1 MKHNKKTFQVWSENI
16 EIGRSCPEPVSAK
29 EVVPKWY
36 KDLSRYSVGDKIN
49 VNESGAANMSVKACM
64 PFLDTLTSGY
74 IIKLHCDI
82 LVEWA
87 DEDNF
92 TMKWT
97 SDIPPL
103 TPRGKSV
110 ADSIPTAEGYTSF
123 SQAWEIKYPFKT
135 PRGYSVL
142 IAQPFNRLDLPTLAT
157 SGIVDAD
164 FGIGSGGVP
173 FALKKGFSGII
184 EAGTPI
190 LQMFPFKRESWK
202 KERINFSDSLGWGS
216 RPRNKITGWYKNEIW
231 QRKTYE

>member
-1 MKHNKKTFQVWSENI
+1 MKLNKKKFEVWSESSYISNL
-16 EIGRSCPEPVSAK
+16 CPEPVPAK
-29 EVVPKWY
+29 EVIPKWY
-36 KDLSRYSVGDKIN
+36 KDLSRYSVGNKLSIDG
-49 VNESGAANMSVKACM
+49 SGGANMGVKACM
-64 PFLDTLTSGY
+64 PFLDSLTSGY

-82 LVEWA
+82 LVEWQ

-103 TPRGKSV
+103 TPRGK
-110 ADSIPTAEGYTSF
+110 AIAESIPTTEGYTPF
-123 SQAWEIKYPFKT
+123 LQAWEIKYCFKA
-135 PRGYSVL
+135 PKGYSVL
-142 IAQPFNRLDLPTLAT
+142 ITQPFNRLDLPTLAT

-164 FGIGSGGVP
+164 SGIGTGGVP

-190 LQMFPFKRESWK
+190 LQMMPFKREDWK
-202 KERINFSDSLGWGS
+202 KELIDPEQTEGWS
-216 RPRNKITGWYKNEIW
+216 ARPRNKITGWYKSELW

>member
-1 MKHNKKTFQVWSENI
+1 MKTNKKIFQVWSQNLEVGN
-16 EIGRSCPEPVSAK
+16 SCPEPVPAK
-29 EVVPKWY
+29 ELIPKWY
-36 KDLSRYSVGDKIN
+36 KDLSRYSVGDKISI
-49 VNESGAANMSVKACM
+49 NESGAANMSVKACM

-82 LVEWA
+82 LVEWKN
-87 DEDNF
+87 DDNF

-103 TPRGKSV
+103 TPRGTSIGE
-110 ADSIPTAEGYTSF
+110 SIPTAEGYTPF
-123 SQAWEIKYPFKT
+123 LQAWEIRYPFKT
-135 PRGYSVL
+135 PKGYSVL
-142 IAQPFNRLDLPTLAT
+142 ITQPFNRLDLPTLAT

-164 FGIGSGGVP
+164 NGIGAGGVP

-190 LQMFPFKRESWK
+190 LQMLPFKREDWK
-202 KERINFSDSLGWGS
+202 KERIEDPKLSNLVFS
-216 RPRNKITGWYKNEIW
+216 PRNKITGWYKNELW